1 MKPILLI
8 AAPMLALAACS
19 GGDDGPSETEATSSA
34 TSAPPTTPS
43 PSAETPAP
51 TPVLTLE
58 GLGDLRIGF
67 AIPQNSTWSA
77 PNVQAS
83 DGCTMY
89 SSPDYPDTWV
99 MVTGG
104 LVRRISVGPES
115 DVKLIEG
122 IGAGA
127 TEAEVRSY
135 FGGFRETP
143 HKYEEAPAKD
153 LTAPNADSGD
163 TALRFEIGADGKV
176 SQMHVGTMPE
186 LGFVEGCA

>member
-1 MKPILLI
+1 MNRIVLI

-19 GGDDGPSETEATSSA
+19 GSDDSAPEADA
-34 TSAPPTTPS
+34 TPGTTVAPPTSAS
-43 PSAETPAP
+43 PAAETTAQPS
-51 TPVLTLE
+51 VLTLE
-58 GLGDLRIGF
+58 GLGDLKIG
-67 AIPQNSTWSA
+67 AAVPQGSSWKA
-77 PNVQAS
+77 LDVQVG

-89 SSPDYPDTWV
+89 SSPDYPDTWA

-104 LVRRISVGPES
+104 LVRRISAGRDS

-127 TEAEVRSY
+127 TEAQVRSY

-163 TALRFEIGADGKV
+163 PALRFEIGADGKV